1 MQLVSRYFSVMFL
14 FVNAFLCAQNPVP
27 QDEVRAKI
35 EIENS
40 EGNIKITGTAE
51 NHTDITK
58 SASYKLSVI
67 KNNRSNNNNSTN
79 SQEGVFILKPNELI
93 KLSTTQVNIS
103 SDDEVIVLLLF
114 FNEDKQIISKDRLVL
129 GDEKKKSSR

>member
-1 MQLVSRYFSVMFL
+1 MQLVNRYFSIILL
-14 FVNAFLCAQNPVP
+14 FVSTFFYAQNPIP

-35 EIENS
+35 EIEKS

-51 NHTDITK
+51 NQTDITK

-67 KNNRSNNNNSTN
+67 KNNHANNNNSTN
-79 SQEGVFILKPNELI
+79 AQEGVFILKPNELI
-93 KLSTTQVNIS
+93 KLSTTQVNIA
-103 SDDEVIVLLLF
+103 SDDEVIILLIF

-129 GDEKKKSSR
+129 GEEKKKNSR